1 MKKLLLLFV
10 VLLSNSVMSQN
21 LTLNELLSLRS
32 KDPVG
37 LEEYL
42 SKKKW
47 EFIGAKSPDY
57 DNNKLGHIQFA
68 LEKDIYSEKAKSF
81 IKYLYSDVTDTKRI
95 SIQFHSKTKYL
106 EYLEAVKKFNPSLH
120 DSLISG
126 SSITKV
132 YRGKTTTFE
141 FEISKNEESFG
152 SVSEIYNLMILN
164 NEDYDLNF

>member
-1 MKKLLLLFV
+1 
-10 VLLSNSVMSQN
+10 MSQN
-21 LTLNELLSLRS
+21 LTLSELIALRS
-32 KDPVG
+32 KEPID

-57 DNNKLGHIQFA
+57 ENGKLGNIQFA
-68 LEKDIYSEKAKSF
+68 LDKDIYSDKASSF
-81 IKYLYSDVTDTKRI
+81 IWYFYSDVSDTKRF

-141 FEISKNEESFG
+141 FEISKNKDSFG
-152 SVSEIYNLMILN
+152 SVSEIYNLTITS